1 MIFIDRKTREERMSI
16 CKGCEHYNEI
26 TRSCGTLVLGDDLG
40 ELVSVKGKKRKVRLC
55 GCVMPMKTKF
65 KTASCPL
72 KKWVSKVDA
81 DAIKDLQKLVE
92 IADKYQRFS
101 HEELKQFY
109 KAYNQTFEAGKQLS
123 SCTSCVKQMV
133 QEAREALKNR

>member
-1 MIFIDRKTREERMSI
+1 MSI
-16 CKGCEHYNEI
+16 CKGCEHYNET

-101 HEELKQFY
+101 NEELKQFY

-133 QEAREALKNR
+133 QEAREAIKNR

>member
-16 CKGCEHYNEI
+16 CKGCEHYNET

-101 HEELKQFY
+101 NEELKQFY

>member
-16 CKGCEHYNEI
+16 CKGCEHYNET

-123 SCTSCVKQMV
+123 SC
-133 QEAREALKNR
+133 

>member
-16 CKGCEHYNEI
+16 CKGCEHYNET

-101 HEELKQFY
+101 NEELKQFY

-123 SCTSCVKQMV
+123 SCSSCVKQMV

>member
-1 MIFIDRKTREERMSI
+1 MSI
-16 CKGCEHYNEI
+16 CKGCEHYNET
-26 TRSCGTLVLGDDLG
+26 TRSCGTLVLGDLLG

-101 HEELKQFY
+101 NDELKQFY

>member
-1 MIFIDRKTREERMSI
+1 MIFIDRKSREQRMSI
-16 CKGCEHYNEI
+16 CKGCEHYNET
-26 TRSCGTLVLGDDLG
+26 TRSCGTLVLGDDIG
-40 ELVSVKGKKRKVRLC
+40 ELISVKGKKRKVRLC

-101 HEELKQFY
+101 NEELKQFY

>member
-16 CKGCEHYNEI
+16 CKGCDHYNET

-65 KTASCPL
+65 KTASCPIG
-72 KKWVSKVDA
+72 KWKSAVDNK
-81 DAIKDLQKLVE
+81 AIADLQKLVE

-101 HEELKQFY
+101 NEELKLFY
-109 KAYNQTFEAGKQLS
+109 QSYNQTFGASKQLS
-123 SCTSCVKQMV
+123 SCSSCVRQMV
-133 QEAREALKNR
+133 QEAREAIKNK